1 MPAVSD
7 RFSLVVSIP
16 KDLNRDME
24 GGAGGN
30 HEIASQS
37 LIKIE
42 MVKWHQSKLCY
53 SSTYIA
59 MYHISSGGSRGFHWF
74 PRKPPFKSED
84 YFNTYIYA
92 AIKNILCTVTQPFLI
107 N

>member
-16 KDLNRDME
+16 KDLNRDVE

-42 MVKWHQSKLCY
+42 MVKWHQSKMCVQLHIHCY
-53 SSTYIA
+53 VSYK
-59 MYHISSGGSRGFHWF
+59 H
-74 PRKPPFKSED
+74 SE
-84 YFNTYIYA
+84 
-92 AIKNILCTVTQPFLI
+92 P
-107 N
+107 